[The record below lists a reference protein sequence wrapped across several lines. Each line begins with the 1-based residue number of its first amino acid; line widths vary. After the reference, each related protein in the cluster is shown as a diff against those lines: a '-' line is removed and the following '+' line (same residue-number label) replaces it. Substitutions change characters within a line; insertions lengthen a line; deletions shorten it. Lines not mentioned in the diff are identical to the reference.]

1 MEKIYFL
8 YLFCAFLCPRE
19 NVALSVSSL
28 ERNGGDDETRT
39 RDLCRDRS
47 SRYFPSGP
55 LLCRNRPSCQQ
66 IGPGISGHVH
76 AAWGFARCRMFMRGS
91 YEKGCR
97 SFTTTRI
104 STRPWGRRVWHGA
117 RGWSRQRARRVLAK
131 PRSLSFSGSSPSLS
145 RFPPI
150 HSVSQNPIDMLE
162 LRCQQRQ
169 FGDSFARRTGSATI
183 RGTTAERLSISLRKA
198 GNRRHAIC
206 KAGAWP
212 RDVHSLPALS
222 CIT

>member
-1 MEKIYFL
+1 MVGTTRLEL
-8 YLFCAFLCPRE
+8 ATSAVTDRRVTSR
-19 NVALSVSSL
+19 VARYSV
-28 ERNGGDDETRT
+28 
-39 RDLCRDRS
+39 
-47 SRYFPSGP
+47 
-55 LLCRNRPSCQQ
+55 
-66 IGPGISGHVH
+66 GIALVVSKLDQKSGHVH

-117 RGWSRQRARRVLAK
+117 RGWSRRRARRVLAK